1 MNMTARLALAVAL
14 LTMITSACGAGA
26 TPSSSST
33 AAQSTAV
40 ASVVPTVDPLAV
52 IRAEL
57 APTGTLRVA
66 IVGKPPFVATKDAS
80 GQPHGLGVDFASLI
94 AASLGVRSTV
104 NVFEMP
110 VDAFKASG
118 QWDVLFVPANPD
130 TAAVVA
136 LTQPYLL
143 VPHTYL
149 LSDPAIR
156 TAADLDRP
164 TVKVATEA
172 DHVPQVRAQLATA
185 QIVTASNADALAML
199 KAGLVTA
206 FAGGTF
212 DLLDDLASLPGYRVL
227 DGSFFTAR
235 LAIGVPKDRTSGLA
249 WLKDFVEAK
258 RSAGA
263 TQTLVDATGK
273 RSLEVPPATY

>member
-1 MNMTARLALAVAL
+1 MAL
-14 LTMITSACGAGA
+14 LTMITSACGGGA
-26 TPSSSST
+26 TPSSESAAAPNT
-33 AAQSTAV
+33 AA
-40 ASVVPTVDPLAV
+40 ASVSPTVDPMALV
-52 IRAEL
+52 RAEL
-57 APTGTLRVA
+57 APTGTLRVG
-66 IVGKPPFVATKDAS
+66 IVGKPPFVATIDVS
-80 GQPHGLGVDFASLI
+80 GQPRGLDVDVASLI
-94 AASLGVRSTV
+94 AASLGVRSSV
-104 NVFEMP
+104 NLFDMP

-149 LSDPAIR
+149 VSDPAIR

-185 QIVTASNADALAML
+185 QIVTTSNEDGLAML
-199 KAGLVTA
+199 KGGLVTA

-227 DGSFFTAR
+227 DGSFFKAK
-235 LAIGVPKDRTSGLA
+235 LAIGVAKDRAAGLA
-249 WLKDFVEAK
+249 WLRDFVEAK

-263 TQTLVDATGK
+263 IQMLVDATGE
-273 RSLEVPPATY
+273 RALEIPPATN

>member
-1 MNMTARLALAVAL
+1 MTARLALAMAL
-14 LTMITSACGAGA
+14 FTVLTSVCGGGAAPSSGSSPAPSTAGA
-26 TPSSSST
+26 S
-33 AAQSTAV
+33 AL
-40 ASVVPTVDPLAV
+40 PTVDPLAL

-57 APTGTLRVA
+57 APTGILRVA
-66 IVGKPPFVATKDAS
+66 IVSKPPFVAMQDAS
-80 GQPHGLGVDFASLI
+80 GQPRGMGVDLASMI
-94 AASLGVRSTV
+94 AARLGVRSTV
-104 NVFEMP
+104 SVFEMP
-110 VDAFKASG
+110 PDAFKASG
-118 QWDVLFVPANPD
+118 QWDVLLVPANPD

-149 LSDPAIR
+149 VSDPAIR

-164 TVKVATEA
+164 AVKVATEA

-185 QIVTASNADALAML
+185 QIVTVSNDDGLAML

-227 DGSFFTAR
+227 DGSFFTAK
-235 LAIGVPKDRTSGLA
+235 LAIGVAKDRSASLA
-249 WLKDFVEAK
+249 WLKNFVEAE

-263 TQTLVDATGK
+263 IQTLVNATGK
-273 RSLEVPPATY
+273 RALEVPPATN